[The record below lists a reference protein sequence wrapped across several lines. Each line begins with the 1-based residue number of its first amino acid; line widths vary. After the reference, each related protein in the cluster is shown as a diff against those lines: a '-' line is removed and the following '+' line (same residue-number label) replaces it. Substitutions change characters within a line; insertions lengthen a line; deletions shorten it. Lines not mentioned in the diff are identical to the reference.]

1 MRTWSGHVAIHS
13 LSLGKNKVVPH
24 DPPWHG
30 VKNGSASTTS
40 KARLCVVLWQI
51 AATLPDMGQAQPRKL
66 NQGHL
71 GASALRVAVLLNADF
86 HFAPIKDAQ
95 RHIVVKR

>member
-13 LSLGKNKVVPH
+13 LSLGKNKVVPRSAVAWREERVSLY
-24 DPPWHG
+24 DQQ
-30 VKNGSASTTS
+30 SASMCCFVADCYLARHGTS
-40 KARLCVVLWQI
+40 PAS
-51 AATLPDMGQAQPRKL
+51 RKL

-71 GASALRVAVLLNADF
+71 GASALRVPVLLNADF